1 VPIFKNSPVDE
12 LVEQRARKS
21 SIKEDKVGNM
31 VAMELDVMKY
41 LLLIIMRNNKF
52 VIALHRS
59 AFIFIQTYV

>member
-1 VPIFKNSPVDE
+1 MPFLKNSPVDE

-21 SIKEDKVGNM
+21 SEKEDKVGNM
-31 VAMELDVMKY
+31 VTMELDVMKY